1 MFGASGTSTGASNSA
16 LGYQALY
23 SNTTGASNSALGLQ
37 ALYSNTTGASNTA
50 IGMDALYY
58 STSSNNTAVGYG
70 AMLGA
75 SGTSTGGNNAALGYQ
90 ALNANTTADNNSAV
104 GHSSLLANTTGTQ
117 NSAFGRACLPAVT
130 TGSTNTAVGYNT
142 GLLLTTGSSNQ
153 VFGDQIT
160 LAAAA
165 TGRIAIGRNFTQGVD
180 NSVIIGN
187 GTNRISCPYTASATW
202 TFSSDERIKNVIGK
216 DTLGLDFIN
225 DLEPVT
231 YRWKASNEIPQE
243 LTSHYAEENVKD
255 TNLVMHGLIAQ
266 NVKAAMD
273 KAGVDTFT
281 GWSVDEDG
289 TQRLGMADLITPLI
303 NAVKELTGQVTLL
316 TARVKQLEGK

>member
-1 MFGASGTSTGASNSA
+1 MNALLSNTTGIQNSAMGKDALQANTTGQQNSAMGVSALNFNVSGSSNTAVGYTALYYITASNNTAVGYQAMVGASGTSTGA
-16 LGYQALY
+16 
-23 SNTTGASNSALGLQ
+23 
-37 ALYSNTTGASNTA
+37 
-50 IGMDALYY
+50 
-58 STSSNNTAVGYG
+58 
-70 AMLGA
+70 
-75 SGTSTGGNNAALGYQ
+75 NNAALGYQ
-90 ALNANTTADNNSAV
+90 ALLANTSGSNNSSI
-104 GHSSLLANTTGTQ
+104 GSLSLGANTTGTGNTGLG
-117 NSAFGRACLPAVT
+117 NSAIPSVT
-130 TGSTNTAVGYNT
+130 TGSNNTAVGINA
-142 GLLLTTGSSNQ
+142 GLSLTTGSFNQ
-153 VFGDQIT
+153 VFGDNIT

-202 TFSSDERIKNVIGK
+202 TFSSDERIKNIIGK

-231 YRWKASNEIPQE
+231 YRWKPSNEVPQE